1 LIEIK
6 NKKIFLTGHNG
17 MLGKETLKLL
27 LENNFSNIITASK
40 SELDL
45 RSQFEVEKY
54 FKKERPNIVIHLAAK
69 VGGINA
75 NMTYPADFIYDN
87 LVIQTNVINS
97 SRIYGVEKFV
107 FIGSSCIY
115 PADSPQPMMENY
127 LLDGK
132 LEPTNEGYAISKI
145 TGIKLLEA
153 YKKQYNFNSVCLMP
167 SNLYGP
173 NDSFDP
179 KHSHVLSALVK
190 KVVDAKYN
198 NIDEIDIWGTGV
210 ARREFLHIN
219 DLANALIFFMQNGIN
234 ELPFLNIGTGID
246 ITILELLNLIISE
259 VQYKGKVNWDLSKPN
274 GMLRKCLDVS
284 KMKNLGFKPKISL
297 KDGLKQVIYEYK
309 TQNNYI

>member
-1 LIEIK
+1 
-6 NKKIFLTGHNG
+6 

>member
-1 LIEIK
+1 MIEIK

>member
-1 LIEIK
+1 
-6 NKKIFLTGHNG
+6 

-27 LENNFSNIITASK
+27 IENNFSNIITASK

-45 RSQFEVEKY
+45 RSQFEVETY

-97 SRIYGVEKFV
+97 SRIYDVEKFV

-115 PADSPQPMMENY
+115 PANSPQPMMENY

-190 KVVDAKYN
+190 KVIDAKYH
-198 NIDEIDIWGTGV
+198 NIDEIDIWGTGI

-219 DLANALIFFMQNGIN
+219 DLANAIIYFMQNGIN

-246 ITILELLNLIISE
+246 ISILELLNLIISE
-259 VQYKGKVNWDLSKPN
+259 VQYKGKVNWDKSKPN
-274 GMLRKCLDVS
+274 GMLRKCLDVT
-284 KMKNLGFKPKISL
+284 KMENLGFKPRTETSYL
-297 KDGLKQVIYEYK
+297 
-309 TQNNYI
+309 